1 MKLNNEWNPAKMVEQ
16 LSPKLMVGDAGLKVS
31 KSTLVLVLGIT
42 EEARKNFLEQHLPV
56 KPRHKY
62 LFYREHPDAD
72 GGIVNPRNGEA
83 CPLLWGF
90 RFGFFDYWA
99 THGCP
104 AWWGVYDDAHPLNA
118 QSELLPEGVELTE
131 VCALSA

>member
-1 MKLNNEWNPAKMVEQ
+1 MKLNTEWNPAKMVEQ
-16 LSPKLMVGDAGLKVS
+16 LSPDLMVGDAGLKVS
-31 KSTLVLVLGIT
+31 KSALVLVLGIT
-42 EEARKNFLEQHLPV
+42 EELRASCLEQGIPV

-62 LFYREHPDAD
+62 LFYREHPDGYNVD
-72 GGIVNPRNGEA
+72 SRNGEA
-83 CPLLWGF
+83 CPMLWEI
-90 RFGFFDYWA
+90 RFGFFDHWA

-118 QSELLPEGVELTE
+118 QSELLPEGAQLAE

>member
-16 LSPKLMVGDAGLKVS
+16 LSPDLMVGDAGLKVS
-31 KSTLVLVLGIT
+31 KSALVLVLGIT
-42 EEARKNFLEQHLPV
+42 EEARKNFLEQGLPV
-56 KPRHKY
+56 KPGHKY
-62 LFYREHPDAD
+62 LFYREHPDGYAP
-72 GGIVNPRNGEA
+72 NPRNGEP

-90 RFGFFDYWA
+90 RFGFFDHWA
-99 THGCP
+99 RAGCP

-118 QSELLPEGVELTE
+118 QSELLPEGVDLSE